1 MLIGKTEKYHFGINK
16 FMNMKKYFAKIIYD
30 MNGTML
36 VWSEIIEIG
45 DEIKLSS
52 LTIISRVLL
61 KKGEENPEIF
71 SETWGSNDPE
81 CWLLENFNEI

>member
-1 MLIGKTEKYHFGINK
+1 
-16 FMNMKKYFAKIIYD
+16 

-71 SETWGSNDPE
+71 RETWGSNDPE